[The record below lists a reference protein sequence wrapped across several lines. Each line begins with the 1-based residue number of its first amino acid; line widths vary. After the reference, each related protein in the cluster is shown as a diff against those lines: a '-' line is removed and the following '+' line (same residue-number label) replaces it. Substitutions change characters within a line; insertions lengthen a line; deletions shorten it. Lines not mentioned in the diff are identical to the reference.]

1 MALVLFA
8 PDVSVSG
15 SAAARRWV
23 AATCRALKGLGHTV
37 LLHPRERDLCGLAEI
52 LAADGHE
59 VLRYDAF
66 DPDHEDDRGHLPRF
80 RARRLVSI
88 ARFRKVDWV
97 LTQGVEL
104 SLALAGGRALQD
116 RLVAMPVDVP
126 YRTDPLP
133 KDVLDRLAPLLQ
145 GSQRLLVA
153 AEAQRAVLEA
163 TTAAA
168 TSRVFVMPPS
178 AVDVD
183 GTAASPQTEGHDDG
197 PVASGADLEVNLD
210 YFAEGSL
217 PDLRPYA
224 EAARALRTVPRV
236 TLTGDGSSPEAG
248 HDVWRSLP
256 GRVLGHAAD
265 APGAVFGLLPDA
277 RDVVGRAHA
286 VDYCVSR
293 GLIPVAVAGDRP
305 EEDPRVTVVD
315 SSADLLRPPAELQ
328 SDRDEHV
335 RDVRDRSTVRDAEA
349 PAPLPPAGWFPADGP
364 SRGLRRADGRPLRV
378 VLAGADFKF
387 AGDMITALVEHP
399 DVDVRID
406 LFAHNSTPQPE
417 VSREYLEWADVV
429 IAEFSSWNAIW
440 YSRNIGPHQRL
451 IVHLH
456 GFELREEWIDQLRA
470 DRCAAIVVASEFYR
484 ERALSTMDWDPDLV
498 RVVPN
503 SVDDG
508 ELRREKFADA
518 RFHLGLAGYVPILK
532 RPDRAVDLL
541 RLLRAEDDRYV
552 LHLRGHSPWDY
563 GWEWKKSVHQDA
575 YREVFRRIGRDPDLL
590 SAVSFE
596 PFGPDMG
603 NWLRR
608 VGWILSPSY
617 RETFHL
623 AGIEGAASGA
633 VPLVWERE
641 GSREIFSDRWNFSS
655 TEQIAEFVLS
665 ANADP
670 ASYRAESVA
679 AQRYALR
686 YGTAAVSD
694 RWLDLIA
701 EVHRRPGRE
710 AVEVHTGTPAAARPT
725 DPVEAALLAEVDQA
739 LEAGSYE
746 RALEVLDEGIA
757 VTARSASGLKDAELW
772 VRGVAA
778 LDARRLSLYLPKT
791 VDSFSVE
798 RRPLTVRRA
807 GDSSSQW
814 ARLGLELDT
823 LDLAEYPYAD
833 PLAQSAGGHD
843 DIQHDTPLLRSAPG
857 ERVRADRWLE
867 AHAAEISVQCL
878 RRGVDQ
884 VLARGPWWVGLAS
897 ALAGDRLG
905 LPVTWIVTDPMDVY
919 RAARALMSPFSADF
933 IEYTALRTFEGMSRV
948 VDETGTIADSPL
960 ASVVSLADA
969 PVTELPGVIDVRRH
983 ASPTSYTGV
992 PRALERP
999 LEDLRVLV
1007 AGDSDFVSSWA
1018 ATGARVTALS
1028 PDDVAAPVPP
1038 DADLVVLD
1046 AQLIHDPAW
1055 TRHLTSTSATGATGG
1070 ARLFDTARASGAR
1083 ALVVGHGLAA
1093 WPASLTA
1100 TLRKADVV
1108 TVTGQAQA
1116 GPLLRL
1122 NPLSVE
1128 RVLPVSAD
1136 RPWETA
1142 PEHFLRRAGLPV
1154 RITTPR
1160 PDAPAEEPYEAPGDL
1175 RSGEVPPLSA
1185 GDGLGPDDEGI
1196 SVVLATHRGADRI
1209 GTMLDSIAA
1218 QTLPARLIEVIVVEN
1233 GGEPESRETVRR
1245 FGRDTGI
1252 STRYLFLPEPG
1263 VGGARN
1269 LGIAEATREY
1279 LTFVDDDD
1287 VLEKNYLLSAW
1298 LTASPRDVVLSTL
1311 HDLSAD
1317 GVRNERTPG
1326 ANSVRFLQ
1334 GSRQPLGWR
1343 PGALGQNAC
1352 KLIPTAVARQCR
1364 YPEHL
1369 RSGEDVAFM
1378 SQLLGR
1384 GLRFTPAAPMPE
1396 SAYLRVLRDNSVSR
1410 RELTFDFAVR
1420 ERLEVLAELKVVR
1433 ERLDDDVEVRAVQ
1446 TIMKAQAGFVARY
1459 RAAHPAEA
1467 ARVDAAV
1474 AERGLGSEVALA

>member
-8 PDVSVSG
+8 PDVAVAD

-23 AATCRALKGLGHTV
+23 VATCRALADLGHTV
-37 LLHPRERDLCGLAEI
+37 LFHPRQRELGGLAET
-52 LAADGHE
+52 LSADGHE

-66 DPDHEDDRGHLPRF
+66 DPAHEDERGHLPRF

-88 ARFRKVDWV
+88 ARYRKVDWV
-97 LTQGVEL
+97 FTQGVEL

-116 RLVAMPVDVP
+116 RLMAMPVDVP
-126 YRTDPLP
+126 YRTEPVARE
-133 KDVLDRLAPLLQ
+133 VLDRLAPLLL
-145 GSQRLLVA
+145 GSQRILVA
-153 AEAQRAVLEA
+153 AEPQRAVLEA
-163 TTAAA
+163 SSTAA
-168 TSRVFVMPPS
+168 TSRVFVLPPLGGAVPS
-178 AVDVD
+178 AEED
-183 GTAASPQTEGHDDG
+183 GHDDG

-217 PDLRPYA
+217 PDLWPYA
-224 EAARALRTVPRV
+224 EVTRGLRRVPRV
-236 TLTGDGSSPEAG
+236 TVSGDGSSPAAEDA
-248 HDVWRSLP
+248 VWRSLP
-256 GRVLGHAAD
+256 GRMLGHAAT
-265 APGAVFGLLPDA
+265 APTAVYGLLPDV
-277 RDVVGRAHA
+277 RDTVGRAHA
-286 VDYCVSR
+286 LEYYVSR
-293 GLIPVAVAGDRP
+293 GLIPVAVAGDHP
-305 EEDPRVTVVD
+305 EEDPRVTVVG
-315 SSADLLRPPAELQ
+315 SSADLLRPPAG
-328 SDRDEHV
+328 
-335 RDVRDRSTVRDAEA
+335 TAADAPGDA
-349 PAPLPPAGWFPADGP
+349 RGGVPGDDADPLPPPGWFPVDRP
-364 SRGLRRADGRPLRV
+364 SRGLTRADGRPLRV

-406 LFAHNSTPQPE
+406 LFTHNSAPQPE

-456 GFELREEWIDQLRA
+456 GFELREDWIDQLRA

-484 ERALSTMDWDPDLV
+484 ERALATMDWAPELV
-498 RVVPN
+498 KVIPN

-508 ELRREKFADA
+508 ELRRAKFTDA

-541 RLLRAEDDRYV
+541 RRLRAEDERYV

-563 GWEWKKSVHQDA
+563 SWEWKKSVHQDA
-575 YREVFRRIGRDPDLL
+575 YRAVFREIGQDPDLL

-641 GSREIFSDRWNFSS
+641 GSHEIFSDRWNFSS
-655 TEQIAEFVLS
+655 TAQIADFVLA
-665 ANADP
+665 ANAD
-670 ASYRAESVA
+670 ESVYRSESLA

-686 YGTAAVSD
+686 YGTAAVTD

-701 EVHRRPGRE
+701 DVSRRPGRE
-710 AVEVHTGTPAAARPT
+710 AVEVRSGAAAADRPT
-725 DPVEAALLAEVDQA
+725 DPVEAALLAEVDDA

-746 RALEVLDEGIA
+746 RALEVLDAGIS
-757 VTARSASGLKDAELW
+757 VTAHSTSVLKDAELW
-772 VRGVAA
+772 VRGIAA
-778 LDARRLSLYLPKT
+778 LDARRLSLYLPRT
-791 VDSFSVE
+791 AESFTVE

-807 GDSSSQW
+807 GESSSRW

-823 LDLAEYPYAD
+823 LDLAEYHYAD
-833 PLAQSAGGHD
+833 PLALPAGSHD
-843 DIQHDTPLLRSAPG
+843 DIQYDTPLRRSAPG

-867 AHAAEISVQCL
+867 AHAAEVSVQCL
-878 RRGVDQ
+878 LRGSDQ
-884 VLARGPWWVGLAS
+884 ILARGPWWVALAA

-905 LPVTWIVTDPMDVY
+905 LPVTWIVTDPIDVY
-919 RAARALMSPFSADF
+919 RAARVLMSPFSADF

-948 VDETGTIADSPL
+948 VDETGTVADSPL
-960 ASVVSLADA
+960 AAVVPLAEA
-969 PVTELPGVIDVRRH
+969 PVTELPGVIEVRRH
-983 ASPTSYTGV
+983 ASPTAYTGV

-1007 AGDSDFVSSWA
+1007 AGGPDFAASWA
-1018 ATGARVTALS
+1018 STGARVTVLAAE
-1028 PDDVAAPVPP
+1028 DVSAPVPP
-1038 DADLVVLD
+1038 DTDLVVLD
-1046 AQLIHDPAW
+1046 AELVHDAAW
-1055 TRHLTSTSATGATGG
+1055 ARHLSSTSATGATGG
-1070 ARLFDTARASGAR
+1070 ARLFDSARASGAR

-1093 WPASLTA
+1093 WPSSLTA
-1100 TLRKADVV
+1100 TLRKADIV
-1108 TVTGQAQA
+1108 TATGQVQA

-1128 RVLPVSAD
+1128 RVLPVATD
-1136 RPWETA
+1136 RPWEVA
-1142 PEHFLRRAGLPV
+1142 PEHFLRRVGLPV
-1154 RITTPR
+1154 RLTAPL
-1160 PDAPAEEPYEAPGDL
+1160 PDAAVEQSSAAQADLPAEVPAVPGPAAGEA
-1175 RSGEVPPLSA
+1175 E
-1185 GDGLGPDDEGI
+1185 EGI
-1196 SVVLATHRGADRI
+1196 SVVLATHRGAGRI

-1218 QTLPARLIEVIVVEN
+1218 QSLPARLIELIVVEN
-1233 GGEPESRETVRR
+1233 GGDPECQEIVRD
-1245 FGRDTGI
+1245 FGERTGI
-1252 STRYLFLPEPG
+1252 STRYLFLAEPG

-1269 LGIAEATREY
+1269 RGIAEATRDY

-1287 VLEKNYLLSAW
+1287 VLERNYLLSAW
-1298 LTASPRDVVLSTL
+1298 LTASPRDVVLSVL
-1311 HDLSAD
+1311 HDLSAE
-1317 GVRNERTPG
+1317 GVRNEKTPG

-1352 KLIPTAVARQCR
+1352 KLIPTAVAGQCR

-1420 ERLEVLAELKVVR
+1420 ERLDVITELKAVR
-1433 ERLDDDVEVRAVQ
+1433 ERLTDDVEIRAIQ

-1459 RAAHPAEA
+1459 RSAHPAEA
-1467 ARVDAAV
+1467 AQVDSLV
-1474 AERGLGSEVALA
+1474 AERGLQAEVALA